1 MPTNIYSF
9 AANWQQSTEL
19 QKADG
24 QWWSWFIA
32 IFRCDWH
39 FCFDLHLEET
49 LLFNLQQA
57 RNKCVIVSTTIKR
70 KPCKWLSQAIF
81 TSDVSVKGKT
91 LKNNFDICQSRS
103 DLPVLSFIFYLN
115 ETWQKF
121 GILHNSIQFNSI
133 HFITPNYS

>member
-91 LKNNFDICQSRS
+91 SKKTTLTFVKVDLTSLFSVLFFTLMNHDKN
-103 DLPVLSFIFYLN
+103 LAFY
-115 ETWQKF
+115 T
-121 GILHNSIQFNSI
+121 IQFNSI